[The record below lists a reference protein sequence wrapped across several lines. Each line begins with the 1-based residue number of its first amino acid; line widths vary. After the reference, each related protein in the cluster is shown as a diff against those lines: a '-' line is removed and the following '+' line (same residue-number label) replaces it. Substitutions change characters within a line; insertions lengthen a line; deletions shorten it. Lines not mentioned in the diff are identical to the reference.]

1 MRKIIIFAF
10 LFTSLFGF
18 SQYGTYGTNLSGNTT
33 FSGKNGTQGT
43 YGTNLSGHTTY
54 SDNKGTQATY
64 GTNLSGQ
71 TVFVQD

>member
-1 MRKIIIFAF
+1 MKKIIILAF

-33 FSGKNGTQGT
+33 
-43 YGTNLSGHTTY
+43 Y

-71 TVFVQD
+71 TTYSDNKGVKGHYTTNLSGQTVFVQD